1 MTIFKTYWKIVK
13 KNIGIIILYTVM
25 LLVFGT
31 MNLKANKNSFEFISS
46 KPDII
51 IVNNSSGIITDNLI
65 SYLKTNANVKNIT
78 NENDIDD
85 AVFFRDANYVIYIP
99 KDFETKLES
108 GKEVNIDIKTNN
120 SYDSYIASELLN
132 RYLDVF
138 SKYMNLYNDKILAI
152 QKLDNTLNKKADV
165 VIENKTSLNSK
176 TSLFYNFSS
185 YSIMAIVIYIICLVL
200 SSFND
205 EKISKRTNVSGMNYK
220 TFNNYLYISSFT
232 FTFIIFIVYLILSF
246 LILKSSILNI
256 NGILYGLNMFIFF
269 IVSFTMAILIS
280 NLVKSKGA
288 ISGVVNVIS
297 LGSAFLCGAFIPV
310 KYMPSFAL
318 KIAHIFP
325 TFYFIDNNEY
335 IASIQNFDKAS
346 YDFVLKNFI
355 IMIVF
360 IIFFLILNTLVTRF
374 KRKVN

>member
-78 NENDIDD
+78 DENDIDD

-99 KDFETKLES
+99 KEFENKIEN
-108 GKEVNIDIKTNN
+108 GKEFNIDIKTNN

-152 QKLDNTLNKKADV
+152 QKLDNTLNKKASV
-165 VIENKTSLNSK
+165 VIESKTNLNSK

-346 YDFVLKNFI
+346 YEFVLKNFI

-360 IIFFLILNTLVTRF
+360 IIFFLILNTLVARF

>member
-85 AVFFRDANYVIYIP
+85 AIFFRDANYVIYIP
-99 KDFETKLES
+99 KEFENKIEN
-108 GKEVNIDIKTNN
+108 GKEFNIDIKTNN

-152 QKLDNTLNKKADV
+152 QKLDNTLNKKASV
-165 VIENKTSLNSK
+165 VIESKTNLNSK

-256 NGILYGLNMFIFF
+256 NGILYSLNMFIFF

-335 IASIQNFDKAS
+335 IASLQNFDKAS

>member
-65 SYLKTNANVKNIT
+65 SYLKTNANVKNIAD
-78 NENDIDD
+78 ENDIDD

-99 KDFETKLES
+99 KEFENKIEN
-108 GKEVNIDIKTNN
+108 GKEFNIDIKTNN

-152 QKLDNTLNKKADV
+152 QKLDNTLNKKASV
-165 VIENKTSLNSK
+165 VIESKTNLNSK

-256 NGILYGLNMFIFF
+256 NGILYSLNMFIFF

-346 YDFVLKNFI
+346 YEFVLKNFI

-360 IIFFLILNTLVTRF
+360 IIFFLILNTLVSRF

>member
-78 NENDIDD
+78 DENDIDD

-99 KDFETKLES
+99 KEFENKIEN
-108 GKEVNIDIKTNN
+108 GKEFNIDIKTNN

-132 RYLDVF
+132 KYLDVF

-152 QKLDNTLNKKADV
+152 QKLDNTLNKKASV
-165 VIENKTSLNSK
+165 VIENKTNLNSK

-256 NGILYGLNMFIFF
+256 NGILYSLNMFIFF
-269 IVSFTMAILIS
+269 IVSFTMTILIS

-297 LGSAFLCGAFIPV
+297 LGSAFLCGAFIPI

-335 IASIQNFDKAS
+335 IASLQNFDKSS
-346 YDFVLKNFI
+346 YEFVLKNFI
-355 IMIVF
+355 IMI
-360 IIFFLILNTLVTRF
+360 IFVMIFLILNSLVTRF

>member
-78 NENDIDD
+78 DENDRDD

-99 KDFETKLES
+99 KEFENKIEN
-108 GKEVNIDIKTNN
+108 GKEFNIDIKTNN

-138 SKYMNLYNDKILAI
+138 LKYMNLYNDKILAI
-152 QKLDNTLNKKADV
+152 QKLDNTLNKKASV
-165 VIENKTSLNSK
+165 VIESKTNLNSK

-256 NGILYGLNMFIFF
+256 NGILYSLNMFIFF

-346 YDFVLKNFI
+346 YEFVLKNFI

>member
-78 NENDIDD
+78 DENDIDD

-99 KDFETKLES
+99 KEFENKIEN
-108 GKEVNIDIKTNN
+108 GKEFNIDIKTNN

-132 RYLDVF
+132 KYLDVF

-152 QKLDNTLNKKADV
+152 QKLDNTLNKKASV
-165 VIENKTSLNSK
+165 VIENKTNLNSK

-205 EKISKRTNVSGMNYK
+205 EKISKRTSVSGMNYK

-246 LILKSSILNI
+246 LILKSTILNI
-256 NGILYGLNMFIFF
+256 NGILYSLNMFIFF

-335 IASIQNFDKAS
+335 ITSIQNFDKAS
-346 YDFVLKNFI
+346 YEFVLKNFI

-360 IIFFLILNTLVTRF
+360 IIFFLILNTFVTRF

>member
-65 SYLKTNANVKNIT
+65 SYLKTNANIKNIT
-78 NENDIDD
+78 DENDIDD

-99 KDFETKLES
+99 KEFENKIEN
-108 GKEVNIDIKTNN
+108 GKEFNIDIKTNN

-152 QKLDNTLNKKADV
+152 QKLDNTLNKKASV
-165 VIENKTSLNSK
+165 VIESKTNLNSK

-256 NGILYGLNMFIFF
+256 NGILYSLNMFIFF

-355 IMIVF
+355 IMTVF
-360 IIFFLILNTLVTRF
+360 IIFFLILNNLVTRF

>member
-1 MTIFKTYWKIVK
+1 MTVFKTYWKIVK

-31 MNLKANKNSFEFISS
+31 MNLKTNKNSFEYVSS

-65 SYLKTNANVKNIT
+65 SFLKTNANVKNIT
-78 NENDIDD
+78 DETDIDD

-99 KDFETKLES
+99 KEFENKLES

-132 RYLDVF
+132 KYLDVF
-138 SKYMNLYNDKILAI
+138 SKYMNLYNDKVVAI
-152 QKLDNTLNKKADV
+152 QKLDNTLNKKAGV
-165 VIENKTSLNSK
+165 VIENKTNLNSK

-256 NGILYGLNMFIFF
+256 NGFLYSLNMFIFF

-335 IASIQNFDKAS
+335 IASLQNFDKAS
-346 YDFVLKNFI
+346 YEFVLKNFI
-355 IMIVF
+355 IMIIF
-360 IIFFLILNTLVTRF
+360 IIFFLILNTLLTRF

>member
-1 MTIFKTYWKIVK
+1 MTIFKIYWKIVK

-78 NENDIDD
+78 DENDIDD

-99 KDFETKLES
+99 KEFENKIEN
-108 GKEVNIDIKTNN
+108 GKEFNIDIKTNN

-132 RYLDVF
+132 KYLDVF

-205 EKISKRTNVSGMNYK
+205 EKISKRTSLSGMNYK

-246 LILKSSILNI
+246 LILKNSILNI
-256 NGILYGLNMFIFF
+256 NGFLYSLNMFIFF

-335 IASIQNFDKAS
+335 IASLQNFDKAS
-346 YDFVLKNFI
+346 YEFVLKNLI
-355 IMIVF
+355 IMI
-360 IIFFLILNTLVTRF
+360 IFVMIFLILNTLVTRF
-374 KRKVN
+374 KRKAN

>member
-13 KNIGIIILYTVM
+13 KNIGIIILYTVI

-99 KDFETKLES
+99 KEFENKIEN
-108 GKEVNIDIKTNN
+108 GKEFNIDIKTNN

-152 QKLDNTLNKKADV
+152 QKLDNTLNKKASV
-165 VIENKTSLNSK
+165 VIESKTNLNSK

-256 NGILYGLNMFIFF
+256 NGILYSLNMFIFF

-346 YDFVLKNFI
+346 YEFVLKNFI

>member
-78 NENDIDD
+78 DENDIDD

-108 GKEVNIDIKTNN
+108 GKEFNIDIKTNN

-152 QKLDNTLNKKADV
+152 QKLDNTLNKKASV
-165 VIENKTSLNSK
+165 VIESKTNLNSK

-355 IMIVF
+355 IMTVF

>member
-78 NENDIDD
+78 DENDIDD

-99 KDFETKLES
+99 KEFENKIEN
-108 GKEVNIDIKTNN
+108 GKEFNIDIKTNN
-120 SYDSYIASELLN
+120 SYDSYIASELVN
-132 RYLDVF
+132 KYLDVF
-138 SKYMNLYNDKILAI
+138 SKYMNLYNNKILAI

-185 YSIMAIVIYIICLVL
+185 YSIMAILIYIICLVL

-205 EKISKRTNVSGMNYK
+205 EKISKRTSVSGMNYK

-256 NGILYGLNMFIFF
+256 NGILYSLNMFIFF
-269 IVSFTMAILIS
+269 IVSFTIAILIS

-335 IASIQNFDKAS
+335 ITSIQNFDKAS
-346 YDFVLKNFI
+346 YEFVLKNFI
-355 IMIVF
+355 IMIIF

>member
-1 MTIFKTYWKIVK
+1 MTVFKTYWKIVK

-78 NENDIDD
+78 DENDIDD

-99 KDFETKLES
+99 KEFENKIEN
-108 GKEVNIDIKTNN
+108 GKEFNIDIKTNN

-132 RYLDVF
+132 KYLDVF

-165 VIENKTSLNSK
+165 VIENKTNLNSK

-205 EKISKRTNVSGMNYK
+205 EKISKRTSVSGMNYK

-256 NGILYGLNMFIFF
+256 NGILYSLNMFIFF

-318 KIAHIFP
+318 EIAHIFP

-335 IASIQNFDKAS
+335 IASLQNFDKSS
-346 YDFVLKNFI
+346 YEFVLKNFI
-355 IMIVF
+355 IMIIF

>member
-1 MTIFKTYWKIVK
+1 MTVFKTYWKIVK

-78 NENDIDD
+78 DENDIDD

-99 KDFETKLES
+99 KEFENKIEN
-108 GKEVNIDIKTNN
+108 GKEFNIDIKTNN

-132 RYLDVF
+132 KYLDVF

-152 QKLDNTLNKKADV
+152 QKLDNTLNKKASV
-165 VIENKTSLNSK
+165 VIESKTNLNSK

-205 EKISKRTNVSGMNYK
+205 EKISKRTSVSGMNYK

-256 NGILYGLNMFIFF
+256 NGILYSLNMFIFF

-335 IASIQNFDKAS
+335 IASLQNLDKAS
-346 YDFVLKNFI
+346 YEFVLKNFI
-355 IMIVF
+355 IMIIF

>member
-1 MTIFKTYWKIVK
+1 MTVFKTYWKIVK

-78 NENDIDD
+78 DENDIDD

-99 KDFETKLES
+99 KEFENKIEN
-108 GKEVNIDIKTNN
+108 GKEFNIDIKTNN

-132 RYLDVF
+132 KYLDVF

-205 EKISKRTNVSGMNYK
+205 EKISKRTGVSGMNYK

-232 FTFIIFIVYLILSF
+232 FTFIIFMVYLILSF

-256 NGILYGLNMFIFF
+256 NGILYSLNMFIFF

-335 IASIQNFDKAS
+335 IASLQNFDKAS
-346 YDFVLKNFI
+346 YKFVLKNFI
-355 IMIVF
+355 IMIIF

>member
-1 MTIFKTYWKIVK
+1 MTIFKTYWEIVK

-78 NENDIDD
+78 DENDIDD
-85 AVFFRDANYVIYIP
+85 AVFFRDANYAIYIP
-99 KDFETKLES
+99 KEFENKIEN
-108 GKEVNIDIKTNN
+108 GKEFNIDIKTNN

-132 RYLDVF
+132 KYLDVF

-165 VIENKTSLNSK
+165 VIENKTSLNTK

-205 EKISKRTNVSGMNYK
+205 EKISKRTSVSGMNYK

-256 NGILYGLNMFIFF
+256 NGILYSLNMFIFF

-325 TFYFIDNNEY
+325 IFYFIDNNEY
-335 IASIQNFDKAS
+335 IASLQNLDKAS
-346 YDFVLKNFI
+346 YEFVLKNFI

>member
-78 NENDIDD
+78 DDNDIDD

-99 KDFETKLES
+99 KEFENKIEN
-108 GKEVNIDIKTNN
+108 GKEFNIDIKTNN

-165 VIENKTSLNSK
+165 VIENKTNLNSK

-205 EKISKRTNVSGMNYK
+205 EKISKRTSVSGMNYK

-325 TFYFIDNNEY
+325 TFYFIDINEY

-346 YDFVLKNFI
+346 YEFVLKNFI

>member
-78 NENDIDD
+78 DENDIDD

-99 KDFETKLES
+99 KEFENKIEN
-108 GKEVNIDIKTNN
+108 GKEFNIDIKTNN

-132 RYLDVF
+132 KYLDVF

-165 VIENKTSLNSK
+165 VIENKTNLNSK

-355 IMIVF
+355 IMTVF

>member
-51 IVNNSSGIITDNLI
+51 IVNNSSGIVTDNLI
-65 SYLKTNANVKNIT
+65 LYLKTNANVKNIT
-78 NENDIDD
+78 DENDIDD

-99 KDFETKLES
+99 KEFEKKIEN
-108 GKEVNIDIKTNN
+108 GKEFNIDIKTNN

-132 RYLDVF
+132 KYLDVF

-165 VIENKTSLNSK
+165 VIESKTSLNSK

-256 NGILYGLNMFIFF
+256 NGILYSLNMFIFF

-335 IASIQNFDKAS
+335 IASLQNFDKAS
-346 YDFVLKNFI
+346 YEFVLKNFI

>member
-78 NENDIDD
+78 DENDIDD

-108 GKEVNIDIKTNN
+108 GKEFNIDIKTNN

-152 QKLDNTLNKKADV
+152 QKLDNTLNKKASV
-165 VIENKTSLNSK
+165 VIESKTNLNSK

-205 EKISKRTNVSGMNYK
+205 EKISKRTSVSGMNYK

-335 IASIQNFDKAS
+335 IASLQNFDKAS

-355 IMIVF
+355 IMTVF

>member
-31 MNLKANKNSFEFISS
+31 MNLKANKNSFEYISS

-78 NENDIDD
+78 DENDIDD

-99 KDFETKLES
+99 KEFENKIENR
-108 GKEVNIDIKTNN
+108 KEFNIDIKTNN

-132 RYLDVF
+132 KYLDVF

-152 QKLDNTLNKKADV
+152 QKLDNTLNKKTDV
-165 VIENKTSLNSK
+165 VIESKTNLNSK

-205 EKISKRTNVSGMNYK
+205 EKISKRTSVSGMNYK

-256 NGILYGLNMFIFF
+256 NGILYSLNMFIFF

-335 IASIQNFDKAS
+335 IASLQNFDKAS
-346 YDFVLKNFI
+346 YEFVLKNFI
-355 IMIVF
+355 IMIIF
-360 IIFFLILNTLVTRF
+360 IIFFLILNTLVTRY

>member
-51 IVNNSSGIITDNLI
+51 IVNNSSGIVTDNLI
-65 SYLKTNANVKNIT
+65 LYLKTNANVKNIT
-78 NENDIDD
+78 DENDIDD
-85 AVFFRDANYVIYIP
+85 AVFFRDTNYVIYIP
-99 KDFETKLES
+99 KEFENKIEN
-108 GKEVNIDIKTNN
+108 GKEFNIDIKTNN

-132 RYLDVF
+132 KYLDVF
-138 SKYMNLYNDKILAI
+138 SKYMNLYNNKILAI
-152 QKLDNTLNKKADV
+152 QKLDNTLNKKASV
-165 VIENKTSLNSK
+165 VIENKTNLNSK

-205 EKISKRTNVSGMNYK
+205 EKISKRTSVSGMNYK

-246 LILKSSILNI
+246 LILKSTILNI
-256 NGILYGLNMFIFF
+256 NGILYSLNMFIFF

-335 IASIQNFDKAS
+335 IASLQNFDKSS
-346 YDFVLKNFI
+346 YEFVLKNFI

-360 IIFFLILNTLVTRF
+360 IIFFLILNSLVTRF

>member
-31 MNLKANKNSFEFISS
+31 MNLKANKNSFEYISS

-78 NENDIDD
+78 DENDIDD

-99 KDFETKLES
+99 KEFENKIEN
-108 GKEVNIDIKTNN
+108 GKEFNIDIKTNN

-132 RYLDVF
+132 KYLDVF

-165 VIENKTSLNSK
+165 VIENKTSLNTK

-205 EKISKRTNVSGMNYK
+205 EKISKRTGVSGMNYK

-232 FTFIIFIVYLILSF
+232 FTFIIFMVYLILSF

-256 NGILYGLNMFIFF
+256 NGILYSLNMFIFF

-335 IASIQNFDKAS
+335 IASLQNFDKAS
-346 YDFVLKNFI
+346 YKFVLKNFI
-355 IMIVF
+355 IMI
-360 IIFFLILNTLVTRF
+360 IFVMIFLILNTLVTRF
-374 KRKVN
+374 KRKAN

>member
-51 IVNNSSGIITDNLI
+51 IVNNSRGIITDNLI

-78 NENDIDD
+78 DENDIDD

-99 KDFETKLES
+99 KEFENKIEN
-108 GKEVNIDIKTNN
+108 GKEFNIDIKTNN

-132 RYLDVF
+132 KYLDVF

-152 QKLDNTLNKKADV
+152 QKLDNTLNKKANV
-165 VIENKTSLNSK
+165 VIESKTNLNSK

-205 EKISKRTNVSGMNYK
+205 EKISKRTSVSGMNYK

-256 NGILYGLNMFIFF
+256 NGILYSLNMFIFF

-335 IASIQNFDKAS
+335 IASLQNFDKAS
-346 YDFVLKNFI
+346 YAFVLKNFI
-355 IMIVF
+355 IMI
-360 IIFFLILNTLVTRF
+360 IFVMIFLILNTLVTRF
-374 KRKVN
+374 KRKAN

>member
-1 MTIFKTYWKIVK
+1 
-13 KNIGIIILYTVM
+13 M

-78 NENDIDD
+78 DENDIDD

-99 KDFETKLES
+99 KEFENKIEN
-108 GKEVNIDIKTNN
+108 GKEFNIDIKTNN

-132 RYLDVF
+132 KYLDVF

-205 EKISKRTNVSGMNYK
+205 EKISKRTGVSGMNYK

-256 NGILYGLNMFIFF
+256 NGILYSLNMFIFF

-297 LGSAFLCGAFIPV
+297 LGSAFLCGAF
-310 KYMPSFAL
+310 YTC
-318 KIAHIFP
+318 KIYAFICFKNCPHFP
-325 TFYFIDNNEY
+325 TFYFIDSNEY
-335 IASIQNFDKAS
+335 IASLQNFDKAS
-346 YDFVLKNFI
+346 YEFVLKNFI

>member
-1 MTIFKTYWKIVK
+1 MTVFKTYWKIVK

-31 MNLKANKNSFEFISS
+31 MNLKTNKNSFEYVSS

-78 NENDIDD
+78 DETDIDD

-99 KDFETKLES
+99 KDFESKLES

-132 RYLDVF
+132 KYLDVF

-152 QKLDNTLNKKADV
+152 QKLDNTLNKKAGV
-165 VIENKTSLNSK
+165 VIENKTNLNSK

-246 LILKSSILNI
+246 LILKNSILNI
-256 NGILYGLNMFIFF
+256 NGILYSLNMFIFF

-335 IASIQNFDKAS
+335 IASLQNFDKAS
-346 YDFVLKNFI
+346 YEFVLKNFI
-355 IMIVF
+355 IMI
-360 IIFFLILNTLVTRF
+360 IFVMIFLILNSLVTRF
-374 KRKVN
+374 KRKAN

>member
-99 KDFETKLES
+99 KEFENKIEN
-108 GKEVNIDIKTNN
+108 GKEFNIDIKTNN

-152 QKLDNTLNKKADV
+152 QKLDNTLNKKASV
-165 VIENKTSLNSK
+165 VIESKTNLNSK

-205 EKISKRTNVSGMNYK
+205 EKMSKRTNVSGMNYK
-220 TFNNYLYISSFT
+220 TFNNYLYISS

-256 NGILYGLNMFIFF
+256 NGILYSLNMFIFF

-346 YDFVLKNFI
+346 YEFVLKNFI

-360 IIFFLILNTLVTRF
+360 IIFFLILNTLITRF

>member
-78 NENDIDD
+78 DETDIDD

-99 KDFETKLES
+99 KEFENKIEN
-108 GKEVNIDIKTNN
+108 GKEFNIDIKTNN

-132 RYLDVF
+132 KYLDVF
-138 SKYMNLYNDKILAI
+138 SKYMNLYHDKILAI
-152 QKLDNTLNKKADV
+152 QKLDNTLNKRAGV
-165 VIENKTSLNSK
+165 VIENKTNLNSK

-246 LILKSSILNI
+246 LILKNSILNI
-256 NGILYGLNMFIFF
+256 NGILYSLNMFIFF

-280 NLVKSKGA
+280 NIVKSKGA

-335 IASIQNFDKAS
+335 IASLQNFDKAS
-346 YDFVLKNFI
+346 YEFVLKNFI
-355 IMIVF
+355 IMI
-360 IIFFLILNTLVTRF
+360 IFVMIFLILNSLVTRF

>member
-99 KDFETKLES
+99 KEFENKIEN
-108 GKEVNIDIKTNN
+108 GKEFNIDIKTNN

-132 RYLDVF
+132 KYLDVF

-165 VIENKTSLNSK
+165 VIENKTNLNSK

-335 IASIQNFDKAS
+335 IASLQNFDKAS
-346 YDFVLKNFI
+346 YEFVLKNFI

>member
-51 IVNNSSGIITDNLI
+51 VVNNSSGIITDNLI

-78 NENDIDD
+78 DENDIDD

-99 KDFETKLES
+99 KEFENKIEN
-108 GKEVNIDIKTNN
+108 GKEFNIDIKTNN

-132 RYLDVF
+132 KYLDVF

-152 QKLDNTLNKKADV
+152 QKLDNTLNKKVDV
-165 VIENKTSLNSK
+165 VIESKTSLNSK

-205 EKISKRTNVSGMNYK
+205 EKISKRTSVSGMNYK
-220 TFNNYLYISSFT
+220 TFNNYLYMSSFT

-246 LILKSSILNI
+246 LILKNSILNI
-256 NGILYGLNMFIFF
+256 NGILYSLNMFIFF

-335 IASIQNFDKAS
+335 IASLQNFDKVS
-346 YDFVLKNFI
+346 YEFVLKNFI
-355 IMIVF
+355 IMI
-360 IIFFLILNTLVTRF
+360 IFVMIFLILNSLVTRF

>member
-78 NENDIDD
+78 DENDIDD

-99 KDFETKLES
+99 KEFENKIEN
-108 GKEVNIDIKTNN
+108 GKEFNIDIKTNN
-120 SYDSYIASELLN
+120 SYDSYIASELVN
-132 RYLDVF
+132 KYLDVF

-152 QKLDNTLNKKADV
+152 QKLDNTLNKKTSV
-165 VIENKTSLNSK
+165 VIENKTNLNSK

-205 EKISKRTNVSGMNYK
+205 EKISKRTSVSGMNYK

-256 NGILYGLNMFIFF
+256 NGILYSLNMFIFF
-269 IVSFTMAILIS
+269 IVSFTIAILIS

-335 IASIQNFDKAS
+335 ITSIQNFDKAS
-346 YDFVLKNFI
+346 YEFVLKNFI
-355 IMIVF
+355 IMIIF

>member
-1 MTIFKTYWKIVK
+1 MTVFKTYWKIVK

-78 NENDIDD
+78 DENDIDD

-99 KDFETKLES
+99 KEFENKIEN
-108 GKEVNIDIKTNN
+108 GKEFNIDIKTNN

-152 QKLDNTLNKKADV
+152 QKLDNTLNKKASV
-165 VIENKTSLNSK
+165 IIENKTNLNSK

-335 IASIQNFDKAS
+335 IASLQNFDKAS

-355 IMIVF
+355 IMTVF

>member
-1 MTIFKTYWKIVK
+1 MTVFKTYWKIVK
-13 KNIGIIILYTVM
+13 KNFGIIILYTVM

-78 NENDIDD
+78 DENDIDD

-152 QKLDNTLNKKADV
+152 QKLDNSLNKKADV
-165 VIENKTSLNSK
+165 VIENKTNLNSK

-205 EKISKRTNVSGMNYK
+205 EKISKRTNVSGVNYK

-269 IVSFTMAILIS
+269 IVSFTMSILIS

-355 IMIVF
+355 IMTVF
-360 IIFFLILNTLVTRF
+360 IIFFLILNTLVTRL

>member
-1 MTIFKTYWKIVK
+1 MTVFKTYWKIVK

-31 MNLKANKNSFEFISS
+31 MNLKTNKNSFEYVSS

-65 SYLKTNANVKNIT
+65 SFLKTNANVKNIT
-78 NENDIDD
+78 DETDIDD

-99 KDFETKLES
+99 KDFESKLES

-132 RYLDVF
+132 KYLDVF
-138 SKYMNLYNDKILAI
+138 SKYMNLYNDKVVAI
-152 QKLDNTLNKKADV
+152 QKLDNTLNKKAGV
-165 VIENKTSLNSK
+165 VIENKTNLNSK

-256 NGILYGLNMFIFF
+256 NGFLYSLNMFIFF

-335 IASIQNFDKAS
+335 IASLQNFDKAS
-346 YDFVLKNFI
+346 YEFVLKNFI
-355 IMIVF
+355 IMIIF
-360 IIFFLILNTLVTRF
+360 IIFFLILNTLLTRF

>member
-99 KDFETKLES
+99 KEFENKIEN
-108 GKEVNIDIKTNN
+108 GKEFNIDIKTNN

-152 QKLDNTLNKKADV
+152 QKLDNTLNKKASV
-165 VIENKTSLNSK
+165 VIESKTNLNSK

-256 NGILYGLNMFIFF
+256 NGILYSLNMFIFF

-346 YDFVLKNFI
+346 YEFVLKNFI

>member
-78 NENDIDD
+78 DENDIDD
-85 AVFFRDANYVIYIP
+85 AVFFRDANYIIYIP
-99 KDFETKLES
+99 KEFENKIEN
-108 GKEVNIDIKTNN
+108 GKEFNIDIKTNN

-132 RYLDVF
+132 KYLDVF
-138 SKYMNLYNDKILAI
+138 SKYMNLYNDKIPAI
-152 QKLDNTLNKKADV
+152 QQLDNTLNKKASV

-205 EKISKRTNVSGMNYK
+205 EKISKRTSVSGMNYK

-256 NGILYGLNMFIFF
+256 NGILYSLNMFIFF

-335 IASIQNFDKAS
+335 ITSIQNFDKVS
-346 YDFVLKNFI
+346 YEFVLKNFI
-355 IMIVF
+355 IMIIF

>member
-65 SYLKTNANVKNIT
+65 SYLKTNANVKNNT
-78 NENDIDD
+78 DENDIDD

-132 RYLDVF
+132 KYLDVF

-152 QKLDNTLNKKADV
+152 QKLDNTLNKKASV
-165 VIENKTSLNSK
+165 VIESKTNLNSK

-335 IASIQNFDKAS
+335 IASIQNFDKVS
-346 YDFVLKNFI
+346 YEFVLKNFI

>member
-1 MTIFKTYWKIVK
+1 MTVFKTYWKIVK

-31 MNLKANKNSFEFISS
+31 MNLKTNKNSFEYVSS

-78 NENDIDD
+78 DETDIDD

-99 KDFETKLES
+99 KEFENKLES

-132 RYLDVF
+132 KYLDVF
-138 SKYMNLYNDKILAI
+138 SKYMNLYNDKVLAI
-152 QKLDNTLNKKADV
+152 QKLDNTLNKKAGV
-165 VIENKTSLNSK
+165 VIENKTNLNSK

-246 LILKSSILNI
+246 LILKSNILNI
-256 NGILYGLNMFIFF
+256 NGFLYSLNMFIFF

-325 TFYFIDNNEY
+325 TFYYIDNNEY
-335 IASIQNFDKAS
+335 IASLQNFDKVS
-346 YDFVLKNFI
+346 YEFVLKNFI
-355 IMIVF
+355 IMIIF
-360 IIFFLILNTLVTRF
+360 IIFFLILNTLVTRY

>member
-78 NENDIDD
+78 DENDIDD

-99 KDFETKLES
+99 KEFENKIEN
-108 GKEVNIDIKTNN
+108 GKEFNIDIKTNN

-152 QKLDNTLNKKADV
+152 QKLDNTLNKKASV
-165 VIENKTSLNSK
+165 VIESKTNLNSK

-256 NGILYGLNMFIFF
+256 NGILYSLNMFIFF
-269 IVSFTMAILIS
+269 IVSFTMSILIS

-335 IASIQNFDKAS
+335 IASIKNFDKAS

-355 IMIVF
+355 IMIIF

>member
-78 NENDIDD
+78 DENYIDD

-99 KDFETKLES
+99 KEFENKIEN
-108 GKEVNIDIKTNN
+108 GKEFNIDIKTNN

-152 QKLDNTLNKKADV
+152 QKLDNTLNKKASV
-165 VIENKTSLNSK
+165 IIENKTSLNSK

-256 NGILYGLNMFIFF
+256 NGILYSLNMFIFF
-269 IVSFTMAILIS
+269 IVSFTIAILIS

-335 IASIQNFDKAS
+335 IASIKNFDKAS